1 MFIYWNVLP
10 SCTGERAASAM
21 LVNFF
26 QGLRDAGVPVTPRE
40 LLDLLEGLNQHIVF
54 GSIDDFYYFS
64 RTCMVKDEKY
74 FDRFDRAFGLHFKD
88 LEALDDV
95 IEALIPDDWLRS
107 EFLKNLSD
115 EDKAKI
121 ESLGGLEKL
130 IEEFKKRLEEQ
141 KERHEGGSKWVG
153 TGGTSP
159 FGQEGYHPEGI
170 RVGPNGKNKKAV
182 KVWDKREFKN
192 LDDSVELGTRNI
204 KVALR
209 RLRKFARTGA
219 ADELDLDD
227 TISSTA
233 RNAGYLDIKM
243 VPERHNAVKVLLFFD
258 VGGSMDPHV
267 KICEELFSAARTEFK
282 HMEIFYF
289 HNFLY
294 ESVWKNN
301 VRRHNERTMLLDVL
315 HKYSRDYKIVFV
327 GDASMSPYEIAQPGG
342 SVEHWNEEAGE
353 VWMERLRNTYE
364 KVIWINPVPQDE
376 WEYTQS
382 VSMTHRLMEGR
393 MYPLSLKGLEEGMS
407 YLSK

>member
-1 MFIYWNVLP
+1 
-10 SCTGERAASAM
+10 M

-26 QGLRDAGVPVTPRE
+26 QGLKDAGVPVTPRE
-40 LLDLLEGLNQHIVF
+40 LLDLLEGMKRRVVF
-54 GSIDDFYYFS
+54 GNIDEFYYFS

-74 FDRFDRAFGLHFKD
+74 FDRFDKAFGAHFKG
-88 LEALDDV
+88 LEALDDI

-107 EFLKNLSD
+107 EFMKNLSD
-115 EDKAKI
+115 EEKEKI

-141 KERHEGGSKWVG
+141 KERHEGGNKWIG

-159 FGQEGYHPEGI
+159 FGQQGYHPEGM
-170 RVGPNGKNKKAV
+170 RVGPNGGNKKAV
-182 KVWDKREFKN
+182 KVWDKRDFKN
-192 LDDSVELGTRNI
+192 LDDSVELGTRHI
-204 KVALR
+204 KMALR

-227 TISSTA
+227 TIRSTA

-267 KICEELFSAARTEFK
+267 KVCEELFSATRTEFK
-282 HMEIFYF
+282 HMEYFYF
-289 HNFLY
+289 HNFIY
-294 ESVWKNN
+294 ESAWKNN
-301 VRRHNERTMLLDVL
+301 IRRHNERTPLLDIM
-315 HKYSRDYKIVFV
+315 HKYSHDYKVIFI

-342 SVEHWNEEAGE
+342 SVEHWNEESGE
-353 VWMERLRNTYE
+353 VWMRRLKQTYE
-364 KVIWINPVPQDE
+364 KVIWINPVPEAE

-382 VSMTHRLMEGR
+382 VAMTHQILEGH

-407 YLSK
+407 YLSRG

>member
-1 MFIYWNVLP
+1 
-10 SCTGERAASAM
+10 M
-21 LVNFF
+21 LINFF
-26 QGLRDAGVPVTPRE
+26 QGLRDAGVPVTTRE
-40 LLDLLEGLNQHIVF
+40 LLDLLEGLKRHIAF
-54 GSIDDFYYFS
+54 GSMDEFYYFS
-64 RTCMVKDEKY
+64 RSCMVKDEKY
-74 FDRFDRAFGLHFKD
+74 FDRFDRAFGLHFQE

-107 EFLKNLSD
+107 EFMKSLSE

-141 KERHEGGSKWVG
+141 KKRHQGGNKWIG

-170 RVGPNGKNKKAV
+170 RVGPNGRNRRAV
-182 KVWDKREFKN
+182 KVWEKRDFKN

-204 KVALR
+204 KIAMR

-233 RNAGYLDIKM
+233 RNAGLLDIKM

-267 KICEELFSAARTEFK
+267 RVCEELFSAARTEFK
-282 HMEIFYF
+282 HMEYYYF

-301 VRRHNERTMLLDVL
+301 FRRHNERTPLLDVL
-315 HKYSRDYKIVFV
+315 HKYSHDYKVIFV
-327 GDASMSPYEIAQPGG
+327 GDAAMSPYEIMQPGG
-342 SVEHWNEEAGE
+342 SVEHWNEESGE
-353 VWMERLRNTYE
+353 LWMRRLQEVYD
-364 KVIWINPVPQDE
+364 KVIWINPLPEEE
-376 WEYTQS
+376 WQYTQS
-382 VSMTHRLMEGR
+382 VAITHKLMEGH
-393 MYPLSLKGLEEGMS
+393 MYPLTLKGLEEGMA

>member
-1 MFIYWNVLP
+1 
-10 SCTGERAASAM
+10 M
-21 LVNFF
+21 LINFF

-40 LLDLLEGLNQHIVF
+40 LLDVMEGLQQHVVF
-54 GSIDDFYYFS
+54 ASMDDFYFFS

-74 FDRFDRAFGLHFKD
+74 FDRFDKAFGAHFKD

-107 EFLKNLSD
+107 EFLKNLTD
-115 EDKAKI
+115 EEKEKI

-130 IEEFKKRLEEQ
+130 IEQFKERLEEQ
-141 KERHEGGSKWVG
+141 KERHQGGNKWIG

-170 RVGPNGKNKKAV
+170 RVGPNGRNKKAV
-182 KVWDKREFKN
+182 KVWDKRDFKN

-204 KVALR
+204 KVAMR

-233 RNAGYLDIKM
+233 RNAGFLDIKM

-267 KICEELFSAARTEFK
+267 KVCEELFSAARTEFK
-282 HMEIFYF
+282 HMEYFYF

-294 ESVWKNN
+294 ESVWRNN
-301 VRRHNERTMLLDVL
+301 IRRHNERMQLLDIL
-315 HKYSRDYKIVFV
+315 HKYSHDYKVIFV
-327 GDASMSPYEIAQPGG
+327 GDASMSPYEIVQPGG

-353 VWMERLRNTYE
+353 LWMRRLQEVYD
-364 KVIWINPVPQDE
+364 KVIWINPVPEDE
-376 WEYTQS
+376 WQYTQS
-382 VSMTHRLMEGR
+382 VSITHQLLEGH
-393 MYPLSLKGLEEGMS
+393 MYPLTLKGLEEGMS

>member
-1 MFIYWNVLP
+1 
-10 SCTGERAASAM
+10 M
-21 LVNFF
+21 LINFF
-26 QGLRDAGVPVTPRE
+26 QGLRDAGVPVTTRE
-40 LLDLLEGLNQHIVF
+40 LLDLLEGMKRQVVF
-54 GSIDDFYYFS
+54 GSVDDFYYFS

-107 EFLKNLSD
+107 EFMKNLS
-115 EDKAKI
+115 EEEKAQI

-141 KERHEGGSKWVG
+141 EKRHEGGNKWIG

-170 RVGPNGKNKKAV
+170 RVGPNGRNKKAV
-182 KVWDKREFKN
+182 KVWEKRDFKN

-204 KVALR
+204 KVAMR

-233 RNAGYLDIKM
+233 RNAGLLDIKM

-267 KICEELFSAARTEFK
+267 RVCQELFSAARTEFK
-282 HMEIFYF
+282 HMEYFYF

-301 VRRHNERTMLLDVL
+301 VRRHNERTALLDVL
-315 HKYSRDYKIVFV
+315 HKYSHDYKVIFV
-327 GDASMSPYEIAQPGG
+327 GDASMSPYEILQPGG
-342 SVEHWNEEAGE
+342 SVEHWNEESGE
-353 VWMERLRNTYE
+353 VWFRRLQEVYD
-364 KVIWINPVPQDE
+364 KVIWINPVPEEE
-376 WEYTQS
+376 WQYTQS
-382 VSMTHRLMEGR
+382 VSITHKLLEGK
-393 MYPLSLKGLEEGMS
+393 MYPLTLKGLEEGMS

>member
-1 MFIYWNVLP
+1 
-10 SCTGERAASAM
+10 M
-21 LVNFF
+21 LINFF
-26 QGLRDAGVPVTPRE
+26 HGLRDAGVPVTTRE
-40 LLDLLEGLNQHIVF
+40 LLDLLEGLKRHVVF
-54 GSIDDFYYFS
+54 ADMDEFYYFS

-74 FDRFDRAFGLHFKD
+74 FDRFDRAFGLHFKE
-88 LEALDDV
+88 LEGLDDI

-107 EFLKNLSD
+107 EFMKNLTD
-115 EDKAKI
+115 EEKAKI

-141 KERHEGGSKWVG
+141 KERHEGGNKWVG

-170 RVGPNGKNKKAV
+170 RVGPNGRNKKAV

-192 LDDSVELGTRNI
+192 LDDSVQLGTRNI
-204 KVALR
+204 KVAMR

-233 RNAGYLDIKM
+233 RNAGLLDIKM

-267 KICEELFSAARTEFK
+267 RVCEELFSAARTEFK
-282 HMEIFYF
+282 HMKNFYF

-294 ESVWKNN
+294 ESVWSNN
-301 VRRHNERTMLLDVL
+301 IRRHNERTQVLDIL
-315 HKYSRDYKIVFV
+315 HKYSHDYKVVFV
-327 GDASMSPYEIAQPGG
+327 GDASMSPYEIVQPGG
-342 SVEHWNEEAGE
+342 SVEHWNEESGE
-353 VWMERLRNTYE
+353 MWLRRLREVYD
-364 KVIWINPVPQDE
+364 KVIWLNPVPEDDWQ
-376 WEYTQS
+376 YTQS
-382 VSMTHRLMEGR
+382 VAITHQLMEGH
-393 MYPLSLKGLEEGMS
+393 MYPLTLRGLEQGMA

>member
-1 MFIYWNVLP
+1 
-10 SCTGERAASAM
+10 M

-26 QGLRDAGVPVTPRE
+26 QGLRDCGVPVTTRE
-40 LLDLLEGLNQHIVF
+40 LLDLLEGMSRRLAF
-54 GSIDDFYYFS
+54 ADMDEFYYFS
-64 RTCMVKDEKY
+64 RTCLVKDEKY

-107 EFLKNLSD
+107 EFMKNLSE
-115 EDKAKI
+115 EDKEKI
-121 ESLGGLEKL
+121 ESMGGLEKL

-141 KERHEGGSKWVG
+141 EKRHEGGNKWIG

-182 KVWDKREFKN
+182 KVWDRRDFKN

-219 ADELDLDD
+219 EDELDLDD
-227 TISSTA
+227 TIHSTA
-233 RNAGYLDIKM
+233 RNAGLLDIKM

-282 HMEIFYF
+282 HMENFYF
-289 HNFLY
+289 HNFIY

-301 VRRHNERTMLLDVL
+301 IRRHNERTPILDVM
-315 HKYSRDYKIVFV
+315 HKYAHDYKVVFV
-327 GDASMSPYEIAQPGG
+327 GDASMSPYEIVQPGG
-342 SVEHWNEEAGE
+342 SVEHWNDEAGE
-353 VWMERLRNTYE
+353 AWMRRLKETYE

-382 VSMTHRLMEGR
+382 IAITHQLLEGH
-393 MYPLSLKGLEEGMS
+393 MYPLTVKGLEEGMS
-407 YLSK
+407 FLSRG